1 MNRQFFHLVESRPWP
16 FTGSLG
22 AFTVVSGLATWFHLG
37 RATLIFFGI
46 VILIITSIQ
55 WWRDV
60 CRESTFIGYHNSRV
74 AGAHQLGF
82 ILFIVSEVFFFVSFF
97 LSIFPFCLEGFPYFW
112 GVTSDGHCS
121 N

>member
-97 LSIFPFCLEGFPYFW
+97 
-112 GVTSDGHCS
+112 
-121 N
+121 